1 MIERDDLGFLEN
13 VFSLQPKTTDVD
25 LFFLRAILTAM
36 RDNEERSEDIKDSFS
51 RNQYAA
57 KEKLVGLLDQ
67 IGVFDKPVNAVIFGC
82 WYGSVIIPMLTKKK
96 VKSIVGID
104 QDEDVIR
111 IAKNKFWAN
120 NEKVEL
126 VNGNVF
132 GEYRKKYEKANLF
145 INTSCEHMPPMKDW
159 PFWSKLRH
167 DTYFAF
173 QSNNM
178 YGIEGHINC
187 VKTIE
192 DFKDQLPEHAEV
204 LLQDELEDERGTRF
218 TLVGRIFNPEH
229 DIVTPDLVPAMIT
242 DSFRNNHFRS
252 KQRLVSFLEKNKILD
267 RGVTSV
273 TVFGGWN
280 GSLVASFLSEKVKDI
295 TLIDGNNLVLR
306 NVRNQVL
313 SNYKNID
320 YIFGDAFSKSNL
332 KRLEES
338 HVIINTAC
346 EHMPSMKYWPFWK
359 KMKPGTY
366 VAFQS
371 NNIKKDGHTNAAKS
385 LEDFKNQL
393 PSNLIILYDDEI
405 RESFGDRYTIVGMLP
420 IPDGTPNYIIR
431 QKQDSE
437 NKRNKLL
444 SKIKGFEI
452 NNETEVVVFG
462 AKSSSKFILDLAS
475 NAKRV
480 TVLDLDNDLTKYLE
494 KDIFTDLNN
503 VDFIHDNAWTKDAS
517 RYKDAGVF
525 INTICEHMP
534 PMKDWQIMPWFQPGT
549 YVVFESNNNPNE
561 LHTNGV
567 GSLKEFREQL
577 PKNIKVL
584 AEDDIDDLIIVGKI
598 LEGK

>member
-1 MIERDDLGFLEN
+1 
-13 VFSLQPKTTDVD
+13 
-25 LFFLRAILTAM
+25 
-36 RDNEERSEDIKDSFS
+36 
-51 RNQYAA
+51 
-57 KEKLVGLLDQ
+57 
-67 IGVFDKPVNAVIFGC
+67 
-82 WYGSVIIPMLTKKK
+82 
-96 VKSIVGID
+96 
-104 QDEDVIR
+104 
-111 IAKNKFWAN
+111 
-120 NEKVEL
+120 
-126 VNGNVF
+126 
-132 GEYRKKYEKANLF
+132 
-145 INTSCEHMPPMKDW
+145 MPP
-159 PFWSKLRH
+159 
-167 DTYFAF
+167 
-173 QSNNM
+173 
-178 YGIEGHINC
+178 
-187 VKTIE
+187 
-192 DFKDQLPEHAEV
+192 
-204 LLQDELEDERGTRF
+204 
-218 TLVGRIFNPEH
+218 
-229 DIVTPDLVPAMIT
+229 
-242 DSFRNNHFRS
+242 
-252 KQRLVSFLEKNKILD
+252 
-267 RGVTSV
+267 
-273 TVFGGWN
+273 
-280 GSLVASFLSEKVKDI
+280 
-295 TLIDGNNLVLR
+295 
-306 NVRNQVL
+306 
-313 SNYKNID
+313 
-320 YIFGDAFSKSNL
+320 
-332 KRLEES
+332 
-338 HVIINTAC
+338 
-346 EHMPSMKYWPFWK
+346 MKYWPFWK

-480 TVLDLDNDLTKYLE
+480 TLLDLDDDLTKYLE

-577 PKNIKVL
+577 PKNIRVL
-584 AEDDIDDLIIVGKI
+584 AEDDTDNLIIVGKI